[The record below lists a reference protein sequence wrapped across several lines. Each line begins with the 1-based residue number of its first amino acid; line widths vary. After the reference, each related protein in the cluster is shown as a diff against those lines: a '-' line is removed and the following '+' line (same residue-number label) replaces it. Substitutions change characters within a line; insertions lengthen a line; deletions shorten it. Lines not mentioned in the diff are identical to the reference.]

1 VTAQRGERL
10 QQNLPPDSISD
21 PVFRGIRPIPK
32 IDSAVAGQTIL
43 AYDGR
48 ALLIRIRH
56 RG

>member
-32 IDSAVAGQTIL
+32 IDSTVAGQTIL